1 MSKKSIILH
10 LDSLEIL
17 KELNNEQKGILFEA
31 IYQYNLGNEIELD
44 FAMKIAFLPFK
55 NQFKRD
61 TENYNKITESNS
73 MAGRIGN
80 LKRWNKDLYLKVIDN
95 QITID
100 EAESIAKSRKESQII
115 ADATNVSQSIANN
128 RLNKNKN
135 KSKNNNI
142 NKDLLLSDYL
152 KSEKKYPFISV
163 KEEVLMKWFLSA
175 LCFKGE
181 YFEKSMKL
189 KTSYESL
196 KLLTNVDKVTNSD
209 LCLLIGFIAHASK
222 LKIDNV
228 HLKNIKSI
236 SYLTKEE
243 SNNDIKRWRSLIES
257 AKEQYAKNKEFKGNI
272 DSMIENLNKYE

>member
-1 MSKKSIILH
+1 MSSGWIKLHRSLLEWEWYKKSEYLH
-10 LDSLEIL
+10 VFIHLIL
-17 KELNNEQKGILFEA
+17 KANIEDKKWQNFDIKRGQLITSIDKICIETGVSNKIVRNALDKLILS
-31 IYQYNLGNEIELD
+31 NEIVKE
-44 FAMKIAFLPFK
+44 
-55 NQFKRD
+55 
-61 TENYNKITESNS
+61 TTNKFTI
-73 MAGRIGN
+73 
-80 LKRWNKDLYLKVIDN
+80 
-95 QITID
+95 ITICKYD
-100 EAESIAKSRKESQII
+100 SYQEEGQTKGKQTGKQRATTKEY
-115 ADATNVSQSIANN
+115 
-128 RLNKNKN
+128 K
-135 KSKNNNI
+135 NNI
-142 NKDLLLSDYL
+142 NKLILLSDYL
-152 KSEKKYPFISV
+152 KSEKKYDFISK

-175 LCFKGE
+175 LSFNGE